1 MPQITVT
8 LDEMV
13 YMDLV
18 HNLPKGMKS
27 AFVNKAVERAI
38 NHVCGCEG
46 LAMMRYAREGVHAA
60 HEARNAILARR
71 HEDQK
76 DLKKWDKINRGEEE

>member
-8 LDEMV
+8 LDEMT

-27 AFVNKAVERAI
+27 AFVNRAVQRAI
-38 NHVCGCEG
+38 LNVCAGFGGAMHAYARKGEVAAREKVEYE
-46 LAMMRYAREGVHAA
+46 LAMRNKNQSRLGV
-60 HEARNAILARR
+60 
-71 HEDQK
+71 
-76 DLKKWDKINRGEEE
+76 EEE

>member
-8 LDEMV
+8 LDEMT

-27 AFVNKAVERAI
+27 AFVNTAVREAIDLCEEFGGAMHAFARGGTDAALVKVAVEKKYRNI
-38 NHVCGCEG
+38 NQRSLRDYDETE
-46 LAMMRYAREGVHAA
+46 L
-60 HEARNAILARR
+60 N
-71 HEDQK
+71 
-76 DLKKWDKINRGEEE
+76 EE

>member
-8 LDEMV
+8 LDEMT

-27 AFVNKAVERAI
+27 AFVNRAVKKAI
-38 NHVCGCEG
+38 LLCGG
-46 LAMMRYAREGVHAA
+46 FGGAMHAYARHGEHRAFQKY
-60 HEARNAILARR
+60 HYLIL
-71 HEDQK
+71 
-76 DLKKWDKINRGEEE
+76 

>member
-8 LDEMV
+8 LDEMT

-27 AFVNKAVERAI
+27 AFVNIAVSIAI
-38 NHVCGCEG
+38 NEVCGTEG
-46 LAMMRYAREGVHAA
+46 SAMMAYARKGPSAAIEIRDGVW
-60 HEARNAILARR
+60 ARR
-71 HEDQK
+71 HEAQE

>member
-8 LDEMV
+8 LDEMT

-27 AFVNKAVERAI
+27 AFVNRAVRKAI
-38 NHVCGCEG
+38 NQCGG
-46 LAMMRYAREGVHAA
+46 FGGAMHAYARDGELAA
-60 HEARNAILARR
+60 HDKLQFELAARNGN
-71 HEDQK
+71 QK
-76 DLKKWDKINRGEEE
+76 KLGEEEE